1 MYRVEEIGKILN
13 RNNLN
18 ASFSLNF
25 DLILFCLSEG
35 SAD

>member
-1 MYRVEEIGKILN
+1 MGLKKFGKILN

-25 DLILFCLSEG
+25 DFILFCLSEG